1 MFKLYIIIVLPIIS
15 LLAIAEY
22 PTFILILISIFIAI
36 CFYIYE
42 RAKENQAVTIKNTD
56 LKKDKELSQKTL
68 IKNSLYFSKNTQPIM
83 VLDRKYII
91 ISSNEASHKFLGYN
105 PDGKNISLVLR
116 SPEIDNAIDKLNS
129 EKLFTSVDFTVF
141 SVVQKYLTAQLFYQ
155 VINSNPSIIIT
166 LSDNTNQYIIDHLK
180 TNFVSNVSH
189 ELRTPLASILGF
201 LETIEGPAKND
212 ETKKKEFYQIIRGEA
227 ERMQRLVNDLLSLTK
242 VEESEF
248 KPPSEKIDLMLCL
261 ESAIDVTKVIAEK
274 KNIIIEKKFDNQNN
288 MYIKGNQDQVIE
300 VFENLL
306 DNAITYSIKGKTI
319 KVSVD
324 SDGHYAI
331 VTFKDQGV
339 GITGEELV
347 KITQRFYRCKDSIKF
362 KKHSSGLGL
371 SIVKHILNRH
381 EGKLEVSSELG
392 VGSEFRTFLPLI

>member
-1 MFKLYIIIVLPIIS
+1 MLPVIS
-15 LLAIAEY
+15 LLVIAEY
-22 PTFILILISIFIAI
+22 PTFILIFISIFIAI
-36 CFYIYE
+36 SFYIYE
-42 RAKENQAVTIKNTD
+42 RAKENQAITIKNTN
-56 LKKDKELSQKTL
+56 LKKDKEWSQNTL
-68 IKNSLYFSKNTQPIM
+68 IKNSLYFAKNTQPIM
-83 VLDRKYII
+83 ALDRKYII
-91 ISSNEASHKFLGYN
+91 ISSNYASHKFLGYN

-129 EKLFTSVDFTVF
+129 EKIFTSVDFTVF

-166 LSDNTNQYIIDHLK
+166 LSDNTNQYITDRLK

-248 KPPSEKIDLMLCL
+248 RPPSEKIDIIQCL

-274 KNIIIEKKFDNQNN
+274 KNIIIEKKFHNENN
-288 MYIKGNQDQVIE
+288 MYIKGNYDQVIE

-306 DNAITYSIKGKTI
+306 DNAITYSIKGKAI

-339 GITGEELV
+339 GITAEELV
-347 KITQRFYRCKDSIKF
+347 KITQRFYRCKGSIKF